1 MIPHRLVS
9 FYPSLFFSAAIIQLF
24 RGSDDGLAKSFK
36 SRFSTRRRHRIRCLL
51 VPNQRWRCRLGVP
64 SLSFFQNGAVEVAG
78 QQKPPFLVYF
88 GPVRAPGC
96 PHGPNGRYRRV
107 NHELGWVKSAITSSI
122 RPSWASARAAAHQ
135 NFDLDPTSGHS
146 LRVPRLKLLY
156 GCVNRASGSV
166 KSVVGCSIRA
176 PRASARGII
185 ECLPSIIIPRKC

>member
-1 MIPHRLVS
+1 MTICDTTPPPNSMFV
-9 FYPSLFFSAAIIQLF
+9 
-24 RGSDDGLAKSFK
+24 GSKPKMA
-36 SRFSTRRRHRIRCLL
+36 
-51 VPNQRWRCRLGVP
+51 VPTITP
-64 SLSFFQNGAVEVAG
+64 SLSIFQNGAVEVAG

-107 NHELGWVKSAITSSI
+107 NHELGWVKSAIASSI

-156 GCVNRASGSV
+156 GCVNRASGWV
-166 KSVVGCSIRA
+166 KSVVGCSSRA

-185 ECLPSIIIPRKC
+185 ECLPSIIVPRKC